1 MTFDR
6 SWIGRS
12 RFDAWK
18 NIFEDYKKGVAS
30 FIKFASEHVEDDSN
44 IIRWPYQECENKYW
58 KGYVDVTYDLYR
70 HGIMEWYTKWDL
82 HGEKNV
88 RHVEAGTS
96 SCSIGQRDVDMYD
109 VMDMLRDIGEAN
121 RHLEDLEK
129 EPNAS
134 AKDFYKMLDSASEP
148 IYPNNTDFTALSFVN
163 KLLHFK
169 NKHNCSNNGFDELLK
184 IIASVLPPG
193 HKLPLTYYEVRKM
206 IKGLHMRYEKINAC
220 ENDCILFYKENSEKT
235 HCDICTVSQY
245 KVQKDPK
252 KKIPKKILR
261 YFPLTERLQ
270 RLYMNENTAECMKW
284 HHNRVVVD
292 GQLSHP
298 ADGDNEWKQFDRR
311 LTNFTKEIRNV
322 RLGLSA
328 DGFDPFRDSHARE
341 YTVWPVVVV
350 VYNLLPSMCTKA
362 PYMFKSLLI
371 PGPNDP
377 TKDFHVYLR
386 PLIDELKLLWRTGVQ
401 TYRKKTKDN
410 SKARKDCK
418 ELGVHRELWIQDG
431 NTMPSAP
438 YVLEK
443 EQILKSFKWIE
454 ELELPDGGFQRLV
467 DKEHPDFNDAKKEE
481 FQKIYFI
488 DWFRRRVEGDQEL
501 KAKFKDLIRGPMYDV
516 ESFKGC
522 KCNGYKFG
530 CAKEKELTSSNSG
543 VVVIG
548 SSYQGSFDNYYG
560 RLQEVLKLYYHNG
573 NQVVL
578 FKCHWFDHT
587 THVKVDRNRMITVD
601 VKSKLR
607 AEDVFVLASH
617 AHQVYYAPSI
627 TNPKSSCMFENDFSY
642 HEYNEDKNKEKDD
655 DEERSIHEES
665 DSDHDDLA

>member
-1 MTFDR
+1 MKAALMWTISDFPTLGMLSGWSTKGLIVKTLCEEIQFPPPGKSIRRKPRDYGVTHNWTHFSPFFELPYWETLSLR
-6 SWIGRS
+6 HNI
-12 RFDAWK
+12 DVMHTEK
-18 NIFEDYKKGVAS
+18 NIFE
-30 FIKFASEHVEDDSN
+30 N
-44 IIRWPYQECENKYW
+44 IFF
-58 KGYVDVTYDLYR
+58 TL
-70 HGIMEWYTKWDL
+70 L
-82 HGEKNV
+82 NV
-88 RHVEAGTS
+88 
-96 SCSIGQRDVDMYD
+96 
-109 VMDMLRDIGEAN
+109 
-121 RHLEDLEK
+121 
-129 EPNAS
+129 
-134 AKDFYKMLDSASEP
+134 
-148 IYPNNTDFTALSFVN
+148 
-163 KLLHFK
+163 
-169 NKHNCSNNGFDELLK
+169 
-184 IIASVLPPG
+184 
-193 HKLPLTYYEVRKM
+193 
-206 IKGLHMRYEKINAC
+206 
-220 ENDCILFYKENSEKT
+220 
-235 HCDICTVSQY
+235 
-245 KVQKDPK
+245 
-252 KKIPKKILR
+252 
-261 YFPLTERLQ
+261 
-270 RLYMNENTAECMKW
+270 
-284 HHNRVVVD
+284 
-292 GQLSHP
+292 
-298 ADGDNEWKQFDRR
+298 
-311 LTNFTKEIRNV
+311 
-322 RLGLSA
+322 
-328 DGFDPFRDSHARE
+328 
-341 YTVWPVVVV
+341 
-350 VYNLLPSMCTKA
+350 
-362 PYMFKSLLI
+362 
-371 PGPNDP
+371 
-377 TKDFHVYLR
+377 
-386 PLIDELKLLWRTGVQ
+386 
-401 TYRKKTKDN
+401 RKKTKDN
-410 SKARKDCK
+410 SKARKDFK

-454 ELELPDGGFQRLV
+454 ELELPDGYVSNISRFFYSMELLPVHLATECKLGGLTNFRWMYFVERFLHDLKLNVKNKARAEGSMAERYIEEECVHFCSLYFESKAKTVHNQLRQNEASKSSFDPNLLEVYTYPTYPMLRTGFRILSDDEHKLVTYYILINSPEVGKFLRGFQRLV